1 MLRYY
6 YFKVTKAAES
16 SSLIAGKRC
25 EYLVSVELVRPGT
38 YLQLEPLHTRAPLN
52 LTLVVR
58 TSQQAGV
65 LLYTGDR
72 QHLAVE
78 LFKGRLRV
86 SLDVGNNPASTI
98 FRSVSTSNTLAL
110 LNQRWLVQ
118 VSFGQ
123 KNLDISIEVRSDIRR
138 YCALSIF

>member
-1 MLRYY
+1 MLTYY
-6 YFKVTKAAES
+6 NFKVTKAAES

-25 EYLVSVELVRPGT
+25 EYLVSVQLVTAAT
-38 YLQLEPLHTRAPLN
+38 YLQLEPLYTRAPLN

-98 FRSVSTSNTLAL
+98 FRSISASTLAL
-110 LNQRWLVQ
+110 LNQLWLV
-118 VSFGQ
+118 
-123 KNLDISIEVRSDIRR
+123 
-138 YCALSIF
+138 

>member
-25 EYLVSVELVRPGT
+25 EYLVSVELVRAGT

-98 FRSVSTSNTLAL
+98 FRSISASTLAL

-118 VSFGQ
+118 VPFGQ

-138 YCALSIF
+138 YCALLLV

>member
-118 VSFGQ
+118 VPFGQ
-123 KNLDISIEVRSDIRR
+123 KNLDISIAVRSDIRR

>member
-98 FRSVSTSNTLAL
+98 FRSISASNTLAL
-110 LNQRWLVQ
+110 LNQLWLVQ
-118 VSFGQ
+118 VPFGQ
-123 KNLDISIEVRSDIRR
+123 KNLDISIYSSVSRFRDD
-138 YCALSIF
+138 L

>member
-98 FRSVSTSNTLAL
+98 FRSISASNTFL

-118 VSFGQ
+118 VPFGQ

>member
-25 EYLVSVELVRPGT
+25 EYLVSVELVRAGT

-98 FRSVSTSNTLAL
+98 FRSISASTLAL
-110 LNQRWLVQ
+110 LNQLWLVQ
-118 VSFGQ
+118 VPFGQ

>member
-1 MLRYY
+1 MLRCY
-6 YFKVTKAAES
+6 YFEVTKAAES

-25 EYLVSVELVRPGT
+25 EYLVSVELVRAGT

-98 FRSVSTSNTLAL
+98 FRSISASNTLAL

-118 VSFGQ
+118 VPFGQ

>member
-1 MLRYY
+1 MLIYY
-6 YFKVTKAAES
+6 NFKVTKAAES

-25 EYLVSVELVRPGT
+25 EYLVSVQLVTAAT
-38 YLQLEPLHTRAPLN
+38 YLQLEPLYTRAPLN

-98 FRSVSTSNTLAL
+98 FRSISASTLAL
-110 LNQRWLVQ
+110 LNQLWLVQ
-118 VSFGQ
+118 VPFGH
-123 KNLDISIEVRSDIRR
+123 ISIEVRSDIRR
-138 YCALSIF
+138 YCALRLV

>member
-25 EYLVSVELVRPGT
+25 EYLVSVELMRAGT

-98 FRSVSTSNTLAL
+98 FRSISASNTLAL

-118 VSFGQ
+118 VPFGQ

>member
-6 YFKVTKAAES
+6 YFKVTKAADS
-16 SSLIAGKRC
+16 QVLIAGKRC

-98 FRSVSTSNTLAL
+98 FRSISASNTLAL

-118 VSFGQ
+118 VPFGQ

>member
-1 MLRYY
+1 MSVQL
-6 YFKVTKAAES
+6 VTAA
-16 SSLIAGKRC
+16 
-25 EYLVSVELVRPGT
+25 T
-38 YLQLEPLHTRAPLN
+38 YLQLEPLYTRAPLN

-98 FRSVSTSNTLAL
+98 FRSISASTLAL
-110 LNQRWLVQ
+110 LNQLWLV
-118 VSFGQ
+118 
-123 KNLDISIEVRSDIRR
+123 
-138 YCALSIF
+138 

>member
-98 FRSVSTSNTLAL
+98 FRSISASTLAL
-110 LNQRWLVQ
+110 LNQLWLVQ
-118 VSFGQ
+118 VPFGQ

>member
-98 FRSVSTSNTLAL
+98 FRSISASNTLAL
-110 LNQRWLVQ
+110 LNQLWLVQ
-118 VSFGQ
+118 VPFGQ

>member
-98 FRSVSTSNTLAL
+98 FRSVSASTLAL
-110 LNQRWLVQ
+110 LNQLWLVQ
-118 VSFGQ
+118 VPFGQ

>member
-98 FRSVSTSNTLAL
+98 FRSISTSTLAL
-110 LNQRWLVQ
+110 LNQLWLVQ
-118 VSFGQ
+118 VPFGQ